1 LTTTLNTRIIMPD
14 KRDPD
19 TNHVTFTATD
29 PLPSPP
35 HSHPHSST
43 PSLPLPLPLSS
54 KRIKKKKSEKD
65 QVLSAI
71 ENHNR
76 TREKEKL
83 PRQLFLRN
91 LSYGLSVRALQFVFF
106 YLAVSLL
113 LYAEEDTSS
122 GSGVASLQ
130 EIYPLHILNFALAVF
145 SISAITT
152 CLVSASA
159 HQH

>member
-1 LTTTLNTRIIMPD
+1 
-14 KRDPD
+14 
-19 TNHVTFTATD
+19 
-29 PLPSPP
+29 
-35 HSHPHSST
+35 
-43 PSLPLPLPLSS
+43 
-54 KRIKKKKSEKD
+54 
-65 QVLSAI
+65 VLSAI